1 MQNLAPD
8 HLADLRKSGL
18 SDETIKASGIACVTP
33 RDIRKRLG
41 YDPPSL
47 KSMYEIPYGDGFS
60 RFRCFY
66 EEGKTDPKYQKY
78 FQKKDSGN
86 RLYIPPLAASIFG
99 DATIPLYIT
108 EGEKK
113 ALKACQEGLHCVG
126 LGGLWNWKI
135 KGGGLIPDFDKIA
148 LEGRKVYLIPDN
160 DFKKPNKH
168 GYKKNLAQAVNQLAY
183 ALIERG
189 ATVFIVELPEG
200 QAKGLDDFLCEY
212 STDDFHR
219 LPSKE
224 VRVLTLDEKIKEAT
238 VDDLDEILEQV
249 ARIRSKVKQEAIVNL
264 IVQKL
269 KVSKSAVKKDLKRH
283 IHCCESDE
291 SGKNVGR
298 KIALFPSLVDL
309 VDDGGEVAF
318 LIKDEAGL
326 RVETSIEFDGVQYVP
341 PEKEHLPFLLPKADQ
356 CLSYFQGD
364 DSALFDDIV
373 LYFHRFSYLSE
384 ECWLIIAIYV
394 FQTYLQDHPDLHYMA
409 MLLFYAVPE
418 RGKSRT
424 GKAVSYLAYRG
435 VHVVDMREANIF
447 RYSGNLGASIFFD
460 MMDLWKKAERNG
472 CEDILLLRYEKG
484 ACVSRVLYPEKG
496 AFEDT
501 VYYPIHGPTIMASN
515 EPVHKI
521 LGSRCIPF
529 MMPNSPGNYENPTP
543 ELAADLK
550 CRLVAWRARMMGR
563 ELPAVK
569 PINGI
574 DGRLWD
580 ITQPLFQICLAIC
593 PNRYNT
599 LIDAVLEIAGQRT
612 EEKKESFD
620 GLIVQAL
627 QDCVK
632 EDAAHYEIATAD
644 LTKRFNELWQGDK
657 SKTEKWMG
665 RRIKALMGKKADR
678 STGRSIIKLN
688 HEELET
694 LLMQYGFLN
703 PKQPARNAENA
714 RNADM
719 PMKLN
724 AYPACVSSEE
734 KGETQ
739 ETQKNADG
747 ESKVISN
754 GFALPALSAFQ
765 QGNHSSENLRDIEI

>member
-1 MQNLAPD
+1 MQNLHPD
-8 HLADLRKSGL
+8 HLTDLRKSGL
-18 SDETIKASGIACVTP
+18 SDETIKASGIASVPP

-41 YDPPSL
+41 YDTPGL
-47 KSMYEIPYGDGFS
+47 KSMYEVPYRDGFS
-60 RFRCFY
+60 RYRCFY
-66 EEGKTDPKYQKY
+66 EEGKPGPKYLQKR
-78 FQKKDSGN
+78 DSGN
-86 RLYIPPLAASIFG
+86 HLYIPPSASLVLN
-99 DATIPLYIT
+99 DATKPLYVT

-113 ALKACQEGLHCVG
+113 ALKACQEGLHCIG
-126 LGGLWNWKI
+126 LGGLWNWKT
-135 KGGGLIPDFDKIA
+135 KGGGLIPDFKKIA
-148 LEGRKVYLIPDN
+148 LEGRRVYLVPDN
-160 DFKKPNKH
+160 DFRQPDKH
-168 GYKKNLAQAVNQLAY
+168 GYQKNLEQAVNQLADY
-183 ALIERG
+183 LIEKG
-189 ATVFIVELPEG
+189 ATVSIVELPEG
-200 QAKGLDDFLCEY
+200 PEKGLDDYLLSHKVTE
-212 STDDFHR
+212 FHE
-219 LPSKE
+219 LPLKG
-224 VRVLTLDEKIKEAT
+224 VRILPLDEKIKEAT
-238 VDDLDEILEQV
+238 MDDLDEILEQV
-249 ARIRSKVKQEAIVNL
+249 ARIRSTVKQEAIVNL

-298 KIALFPSLVDL
+298 KLALFPSLVDL

-318 LIKDEAGL
+318 LIKDEEGL
-326 RVETSIEFDGVQYVP
+326 HVESSVEIDGVQYVP
-341 PEKEHLPFLLPKADQ
+341 PEKEHLPFLLPKTDQ

-364 DSALFDDIV
+364 DSDLFDEIV
-373 LYFHRFSYLSE
+373 AYFRQFSYLPE
-384 ECWLIIAIYV
+384 ECWLIITFYV

-409 MLLFYAVPE
+409 MILFHAVPE

-447 RYSGNLGASIFFD
+447 RYSGNLGATIFFD
-460 MMDLWKKAERNG
+460 MMNLWKKAERNG
-472 CEDILLLRYEKG
+472 SEDILLLRYEKG
-484 ACVSRVLYPEKG
+484 AVVPRVLYPEKG

-501 VYYPIHGPTIMASN
+501 VYYPIYGPTIMASN
-515 EPVHKI
+515 EAVHKI

-529 MMPNSPGNYENPTP
+529 MMPNAPGNYENPTP

-593 PNRYNT
+593 PNRYNA
-599 LIDAVLEIAGQRT
+599 LVDAVLEIAGQRT

-620 GLIVQAL
+620 GLIIQAL

-632 EDAAHYEIATAD
+632 EDASHYEIATAD
-644 LTKRFNELWQGDK
+644 LTERFNELWKGETAK
-657 SKTEKWMG
+657 SEKWMG
-665 RRIKALMGKKADR
+665 RRIKALTGKKADR
-678 STGRSIIKLN
+678 STGYSIIKLN

-703 PKQPARNAENA
+703 PKRPERNAENA
-714 RNADM
+714 RNADAH
-719 PMKLN
+719 MKSN

-765 QGNHSSENLRDIEI
+765 QGYHSSENLRDIEI